1 MNKKLTIVMPHLNE
15 EREPLETIKSIYET
29 SDRDLIEIIAIDDC
43 SENPIDLSEFSEV
56 RRARNE
62 TRIGV
67 DGSRQKGIDLAE
79 ADNILVIDSHMR
91 FKKDNWASKM
101 INLIDSNPQTLWTTT
116 CLGLG
121 YGTTDINNHKGKYY
135 GADMLFVNKDA
146 VPNRPSRECLE
157 PKWSKEKEG
166 QEYDVQ
172 CILGANY
179 FFSKKWFDYIG
190 GLKGLR
196 DWGTSEPYLSLK
208 SYMAGGNC
216 KLTKDIEIGH
226 LFRSNAP
233 YTTYVSSLVFNKIFM
248 CKTIFPD
255 DLTEKLIG
263 YLPQNSNFKK
273 AVEMIEQNTDEI
285 KEAREYYQSI
295 FTSSIYDYCNHF
307 GINLP

>member
-1 MNKKLTIVMPHLNE
+1 MDKKLNIIMPHLNE
-15 EREPLETIKSIYET
+15 KEEVTATIESIYET
-29 SDRDLIEIIAIDDC
+29 IDIPSFEIIAIDDG
-43 SENPIDLSEFSEV
+43 SEQKTDLSRYDFV
-56 RRARNE
+56 RHIENE

-67 DGSRQKGIDLAE
+67 DGSRQKGVELAE
-79 ADNILVIDSHMR
+79 TDYILVIDSHMR

-146 VPNRPSRECLE
+146 VPDRPARDCLE
-157 PKWSKEKEG
+157 PKWAKEKAG
-166 QEYDVQ
+166 QEYDVE

-179 FFSKKWFDYIG
+179 FFSKKWFDHIG

-226 LFRSNAP
+226 VFRSNAP
-233 YTTYVSSLVFNKIFM
+233 YTTYISSLVYNKIFM

-255 DLTEKLIG
+255 NLTDKLLK

-273 AVEMIEQNTDEI
+273 AMEMIEQNAEEI
-285 KEAREYYQSI
+285 RESKEYYQSI
-295 FTSSIYDYCNHF
+295 FTSSIYDYCNRF